1 MLDTLRLGKALND
14 RGFDFYAG
22 VPCSFLSGL
31 INYAINS
38 REYVM
43 AANEGDAVAV
53 CAGAW
58 LGGKKPVALMQN
70 SGLGNAVSPL
80 TSLNAVFRIPV
91 LGFVSLR
98 GEPGIADE
106 PQHELMGPITG
117 SMLETM
123 NVDYAVLSARED
135 EALAQLKAAGECV
148 AAGKPFFFIV
158 KKDVFSKVEL
168 DENKKPAARPEL
180 CSRVDML
187 KAVKEGAG
195 TESLYLA
202 TTGFTGR
209 ELYELGDDQNNLY
222 MAGSLGC
229 VSSLALGLSLARPAA
244 PVVVLDGDGSLLMR
258 TGSLAV
264 NAWYLAGAPGE
275 NAGNDKNI
283 ETGQRGGMFHVLF
296 DNFSHEST
304 GGQFTVSPGVDF
316 PALAKAAGYPTVVK
330 AASPE
335 ALKAAVRGWRR
346 SGGLVFAY
354 CPVALRKTKELSRPA
369 VKPPEVT
376 KRFVAFINGFTA
388 RGESDD

>member
-1 MLDTLRLGKALND
+1 
-14 RGFDFYAG
+14 G

-31 INYAINS
+31 INYAINDC
-38 REYVM
+38 EYVM

-80 TSLNAVFRIPV
+80 TSLNAVFHIPA

-106 PQHELMGPITG
+106 PQHELMGLITG

-123 NVDYAVLSARED
+123 KIDYAVLSGCEG
-135 EALAQLKAAGECV
+135 EALAQLKAADECV
-148 AAGKPFFFIV
+148 TAGKPFFFIV
-158 KKDVFSKVEL
+158 KKGTFSKVEL
-168 DENKKPAARPEL
+168 DENRKPAARPEL

-209 ELYELGDDQNNLY
+209 ELYELGDDHNNLY

-264 NAWYLAGAPGE
+264 NAWYLAGLSGAPDGK
-275 NAGNDKNI
+275 A
-283 ETGQRGGMFHVLF
+283 GMFHVLF

-304 GGQFTVSPGVDF
+304 GAQFTVSPGVDF
-316 PALAKAAGYPTVVK
+316 PALAKAAGYPKVLK

-335 ALKAAVRGWRR
+335 ELKAAARDWRHN
-346 SGGLVFAY
+346 GGLVFAY

-369 VKPPEVT
+369 VKPPEAA
-376 KRFVAFINGFTA
+376 KRFAAFINHGG
-388 RGESDD
+388 RDDD